1 MLEKL
6 RTVTWLLLGAIALYW
21 AVTTFA
27 NPGSTVLSSSF
38 DKDGDGC
45 TDVAEQQPKSEAA
58 TGGGRDPNY
67 YWDFMDM
74 WVNNEKDRRVNI
86 IDIGALVKRFGATDL
101 DGTADP
107 NRNSD
112 PLDPPQALTGYH
124 PSADR
129 APPLLGSNLWN
140 LGPPDGQINIIEIG
154 EAVAQFGH
162 TCA

>member
-27 NPGSTVLSSSF
+27 NPGASVLSSGF
-38 DKDGDGC
+38 DNDGDGC

-74 WVNNEKDRRVNI
+74 WAGQEKDRRVNI
-86 IDIGALVKRFGATDL
+86 IDIGAIVSRFGATAV